1 MAEKIELTLPDG
13 SKLEFPK
20 GVLASEVAASIGAG
34 LARAAL
40 AAEIDGVKIDLATPI
55 EKSGDFRL
63 FTFDDEEGKRIFW
76 HSSAHIMAEAVG
88 NLFPKTKIAIG
99 PAIDRGFYYDFD
111 RDEPFTSDDLDR
123 IEIEMKRLIKEGRT
137 FERREVSRD
146 EAIELFEKA
155 GEIYKVELVGD
166 IPSDEPITLYS
177 SGTFTDLC
185 RGPHIPNAS
194 KIKAIKL
201 LSVAGAY
208 WRGSEENKMLQRI
221 YGISFPKKALLD
233 DFLEMLEQAK
243 ARDHRKLGKQLDL
256 FSINEEIGPGL
267 VLWHPNGAIIRGLIE
282 DFWRRRHREM
292 GYLPVYTPH
301 VGRSRLWERSGH
313 LDFYNENMYPSMSF
327 EEGERYYVRPMNCP
341 FHIAIY
347 NSKHHSYRDLP
358 IRYSELGAD
367 YRYERSGVLHGLLRV
382 RGFTM
387 DDAHI
392 FCTPD
397 QMIDEIVGVYK
408 FSLDMLRSFGFSEF
422 GIYLSTKP
430 EKSVGDDAQWEHAT
444 EGLVKALEEVGLPYE
459 IDEGGGAFY
468 GPKIDIKVRDAL
480 GREWQTTT
488 VQFDFNEPERFD
500 IFYIDEKGEKRRPY
514 MVHRALLGSLERF
527 FACLIEHY
535 AGDFPLWLAPV
546 QAVVIPV
553 SEKTSEYAAR
563 LRTKLKSAG
572 IRIDLDDRPETIGY
586 RIRDAETKKIPYML
600 IVGEKEKNEGSVD
613 LRKHG
618 EGDLG
623 SFSIEEI
630 RDRLEKEGKPPA

>member
-40 AAEIDGVKIDLATPI
+40 AAEIDGVKIDLAAPI

-63 FTFDDEEGKRIFW
+63 FTFTDEEGKRIFW

-137 FERREVSRD
+137 FERREISRD
-146 EAIELFEKA
+146 EAIELFEKS

-221 YGISFPKKALLD
+221 YGISFPKKALLN

-256 FSINEEIGPGL
+256 FSINEDIGPGL
-267 VLWHPNGAIIRGLIE
+267 VLWHPNGAIIRGVIE

-292 GYLPVYTPH
+292 DYLPVYTPH
-301 VGRSRLWERSGH
+301 VGRSRLWEKSGH

-327 EEGERYYVRPMNCP
+327 EEGEKYYVRPMNCP

-430 EKSVGDDAQWEHAT
+430 EKSVGNDAQWEHAT

-535 AGDFPLWLAPV
+535 AGNFPLWLAPL

-600 IVGEKEKNEGSVD
+600 IVGEKEKNEGSVG

-623 SFSIEEI
+623 
-630 RDRLEKEGKPPA
+630 